1 MNVDA
6 GFASST
12 TSAAAPAVRG
22 AATTSTGLRRMS
34 AYDAAVRELWRPLEM
49 VPESLTALHHE
60 VMRYATLAPSHRN
73 AQPWM
78 MHVLDGELFIHPDF
92 TRRVPGVDVE
102 DESLFMGL
110 GCAAENAGVAA
121 RALGLRGDVT
131 FHPAGRGG
139 LKIDLGAAHRI
150 EPSALFHAIPK
161 RHSAPGAYEQRS
173 PCVAELAP
181 LQRCGADLGVD
192 IVLVTDR
199 PRIERLAALLEAAH
213 RIRGADPALRAELKA
228 WTRFTEHEVLQRR
241 DGLFT
246 RCSGAHAAARWLG
259 QSLEDRLL
267 SGPSSGVRAAERAR
281 ASGGFVVLIGAGR
294 EPRHWVQVGRA
305 CERVLLHATAL
316 NMRTAVINEP
326 IEIRATRLE
335 LAAELGSH
343 SRLPGALIRFGYGAA
358 GLASLRRPL
367 GQVMV

>member
-1 MNVDA
+1 
-6 GFASST
+6 
-12 TSAAAPAVRG
+12 
-22 AATTSTGLRRMS
+22 MS

-49 VPESLTALHHE
+49 VPESLTALHQE

-92 TRRVPGVDVE
+92 TRRVPCADVE

-121 RALGLRGDVT
+121 RALGLRGDVA

-161 RHSAPGAYEQRS
+161 RHSAPGPYEQRS
-173 PCVAELAP
+173 PCAAELAP

-192 IVLVTDR
+192 MVPVTDG
-199 PRIERLAALLEAAH
+199 PGIERLAALLEAAH
-213 RIRGADPALRAELKA
+213 RIRGADPALRAELKS
-228 WTRFTEHEVLQRR
+228 WTRFTEHEVLQGR

-246 RCSGAHAAARWLG
+246 RCSDGHSAARWLG
-259 QSLEDRLL
+259 ASLTDWRL
-267 SGPSSGVRAAERAR
+267 SGLSSAARAADRAR
-281 ASGGFVVLIGAGR
+281 KSGGFAVLIGPGR

-305 CERVLLHATAL
+305 CERLLLHATAMNL
-316 NMRTAVINEP
+316 RATVVNEP
-326 IEIRATRLE
+326 IEIRATRLA

-358 GLASLRRPL
+358 GLPSLRRSL
-367 GQVMV
+367 GQVML